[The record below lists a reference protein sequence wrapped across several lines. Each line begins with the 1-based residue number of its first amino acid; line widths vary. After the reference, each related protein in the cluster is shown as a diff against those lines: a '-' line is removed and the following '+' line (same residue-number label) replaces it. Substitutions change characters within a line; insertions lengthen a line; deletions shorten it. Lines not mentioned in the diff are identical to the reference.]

1 MRTGNIVAP
10 PPLRTFK
17 LYYDSM
23 EAVEH
28 KHTAPEMLLQQS
40 RDFNRAKLLQKCEVV
55 AMSTEDRLSRRCNG
69 ICSFYWWLCERG
81 QSLQRSLNAFGATQ
95 IRFTDLNE
103 HDAEVPWEPER
114 FPFEDMC
121 GFPPDTITVPDTVAA
136 SDVSASQVV
145 PVPCASQVVPVPV
158 PCDSRTSVTTDSES
172 EEVVPTPRKRAFV
185 FDTVPEAPTAT
196 RAQWRL
202 VRKQARQQMY
212 AHIVFESAIPQK
224 KIKIEKPETKID
236 SEKKLDAFDVD
247 DWLLWEVPCQDCL
260 EWTWRSDLPCQC
272 RR

>member
-40 RDFNRAKLLQKCEVV
+40 HDFNRAKLLQKCEVV

-121 GFPPDTITVPDTVAA
+121 GFPPDTITVPDDTVAA

-145 PVPCASQVVPVPV
+145 PVPCASQVVPVP
-158 PCDSRTSVTTDSES
+158 DLL
-172 EEVVPTPRKRAFV
+172 PRRG
-185 FDTVPEAPTAT
+185 P
-196 RAQWRL
+196 RCQ
-202 VRKQARQQMY
+202 RKQARQQMY
-212 AHIVFESAIPQK
+212 AHIVFESEIPQK
-224 KIKIEKPETKID
+224 KDKD
-236 SEKKLDAFDVD
+236 
-247 DWLLWEVPCQDCL
+247 
-260 EWTWRSDLPCQC
+260 
-272 RR
+272 

>member
-40 RDFNRAKLLQKCEVV
+40 HDFNRAKLLQKCEVV

-172 EEVVPTPRKRAFV
+172 VEVVPTPRKQRAFV

-224 KIKIEKPETKID
+224 KIKIEKPETRLTARKSLMLCCGKCLAKIVLNGHGALICHV
-236 SEKKLDAFDVD
+236 SAVG
-247 DWLLWEVPCQDCL
+247 
-260 EWTWRSDLPCQC
+260 S
-272 RR
+272 